1 MRFLHDQK
9 NYYADL
15 DKHYLPQLITF
26 SLICINLEIIEKLNH
41 RKAGNKYQLFESAFY
56 DLKIFVQTHT

>member
-15 DKHYLPQLITF
+15 DRNYLPQPITF

-41 RKAGNKYQLFESAFY
+41 RKAGNKYQLLNQLFM
-56 DLKIFVQTHT
+56 I